1 MKTERVIFE
10 NIVVD
15 TKPFELQGGLYRIGA
30 VISGPNNL
38 HLQTLAPD
46 GQSWVDCLDHPIAT
60 SGLSEE
66 IKHRP
71 RPIQVASFDRQA
83 RLSCNNLHVKLAVLN
98 NVIST

>member
-66 IKHRP
+66 ISIAP
-71 RPIQVASFDRQA
+71 GQY
-83 RLSCNNLHVKLAVLN
+83 RLHLLTDKLVSAA
-98 NVIST
+98 ITCTSS